1 MTNSELQKN
10 RFIAALIDFLVAFAI
25 YVVFAILSVIFAFI
39 HAAIGALMSVIGA
52 LAVMGFFLARDM
64 IFSGNSLGKK
74 MMKIKIVT
82 AGGEPL
88 TFTHSA
94 KRNFVFAVP
103 YLFLF
108 IQNLLGF
115 IGAILPS
122 AITCLAGA
130 VGLILWVLQVI
141 IALAVL
147 GFIIWEIIT
156 ITKEPEGVR
165 WGDQFAGTRVV
176 AEAPSATAQP
186 ATPPSPP
193 QPPPSAPQPPPGPQN
208 PPPPPAQG

>member
-10 RFIAALIDFLVAFAI
+10 RFIAALIDFLIAFAI
-25 YVVFAILSVIFAFI
+25 YVVFAILSVILAFI
-39 HAAIGALMSVIGA
+39 HSAIGALLSVIGA
-52 LAVMGFFLARDM
+52 LVVMGFFLARDM
-64 IFSGNSLGKK
+64 VFSGNSLGKK
-74 MMKIKIVT
+74 LMKIKTVT
-82 AGGEPL
+82 AGGEAL
-88 TFTHSA
+88 SFTHSA

-108 IQNLLGF
+108 VQNLLGF

-122 AITCLAGA
+122 AVSCLAGV

-156 ITKEPEGVR
+156 ITKEPDGIR
-165 WGDQFAGTRVV
+165 WGDTFAGTRVV
-176 AEAPSATAQP
+176 AESPAATAQP
-186 ATPPSPP
+186 SSPP
-193 QPPPSAPQPPPGPQN
+193 APSAPQPPPGPPTP

>member
-10 RFIAALIDFLVAFAI
+10 RFIAALIDFLAAGAI

-39 HAAIGALMSVIGA
+39 HSAVGALMSVIGA
-52 LAVMGFFLARDM
+52 LAVIGFFLARD
-64 IFSGNSLGKK
+64 IVFSGNSFGKK
-74 MMKIKIVT
+74 MMKVKTVT

-108 IQNLLGF
+108 LTNLLGF

-122 AITCLAGA
+122 VVTCMAGV
-130 VGLILWVLQVI
+130 VGLILWIVQVI
-141 IALAVL
+141 LSLAVL

-156 ITKEPEGVR
+156 ITKEPDGVR
-165 WGDQFAGTRVV
+165 WGDTFAGTRVV
-176 AEAPSATAQP
+176 AETPAAAAPPTATA
-186 ATPPSPP
+186 
-193 QPPPSAPQPPPGPQN
+193 PPSAPQPPPPGPQA
-208 PPPPPAQG
+208 PPPPPSTSS